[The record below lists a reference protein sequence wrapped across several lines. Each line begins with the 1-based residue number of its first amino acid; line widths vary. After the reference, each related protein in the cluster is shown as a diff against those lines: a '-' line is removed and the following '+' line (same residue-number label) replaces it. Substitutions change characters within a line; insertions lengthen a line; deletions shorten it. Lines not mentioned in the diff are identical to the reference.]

1 MNIDEHRCLCG
12 VYSNLATGKLESSHP
27 WNSADSAV
35 VREASLALKWCP
47 GPSGPPGE
55 NAWPE
60 LQLRSKLR
68 GFRDN
73 RTGFTYST
81 QSIWRYMRLSGMVWH
96 LLNCC
101 TRSSGC
107 LNSDCRG
114 NVSISP
120 PQRWLWLF
128 EHVWS
133 PFCTMC
139 LKFPKFLYMRFF
151 EQTADKRCKSK
162 IQKLLFNA
170 SPWIRAEL
178 PSISEHRYRFLG
190 PDWTGCKTRRLA
202 SSLLQATGAGHKDLR
217 EHWLWPRWRTKL
229 RLWCHVNKYMFNFC
243 FHHMSSQSIRDFE
256 WFWLV
261 AFVRTALHFNYRKRG
276 SWRQL
281 HRWLQ
286 AWRIPNL
293 FEEMGFA

>member
-1 MNIDEHRCLCG
+1 MNIDVIRCLCD
-12 VYSNLATGKLESSHP
+12 VYSNPGTGKLESSHP

-35 VREASLALKWCP
+35 LEASLALKWCP
-47 GPSGPPGE
+47 GAIGPPGE

-60 LQLRSKLR
+60 LQLRSNIARVQGQSYRFYIFDSVNLEVHETKWHGLA
-68 GFRDN
+68 
-73 RTGFTYST
+73 ST
-81 QSIWRYMRLSGMVWH
+81 QLR
-96 LLNCC
+96 
-101 TRSSGC
+101 TRSRGC

-120 PQRWLWLF
+120 AQRWLWLF

-139 LKFPKFLYMRFF
+139 LKFPKFLYMRFV
-151 EQTADKRCKSK
+151 EQTAFKRCKIK

-202 SSLLQATGAGHKDLR
+202 SSLLQATGAAHKDLR
-217 EHWLWPRWRTKL
+217 KHWLWPRWRTKL
-229 RLWCHVNKYMFNFC
+229 RLWCHVNKYMFKFC
-243 FHHMSSQSIRDFE
+243 FHHMSSQSIRDFDS
-256 WFWLV
+256 L
-261 AFVRTALHFNYRKRG
+261 R
-276 SWRQL
+276 
-281 HRWLQ
+281 
-286 AWRIPNL
+286 L
-293 FEEMGFA
+293 FEQRCTSTTESGAAEDSCIADCRHGGFRIFLKRWALRNIW